1 MPAPQKTVLLAHP
14 KAYAGQV
21 AYNRLI
27 DQFTGVV
34 DDNDD
39 VLQHGDFVTIT
50 GGADS
55 GGWLVKK
62 TVGVRIDGVVVFDYT
77 QEGKIKKGTTVSV
90 LRKGVIWLDKTR
102 NVSGTITALGNFHF
116 EASSNKLKTGP
127 AAAAGDLTVHGPLV
141 LLNSSGDLWPLEVNL
156 PAAQAVHSG

>member
-1 MPAPQKTVLLAHP
+1 MPAPQKSVLLQHP
-14 KAYAGQV
+14 KAVAGQV
-21 AYNRLI
+21 AYNRPI

-55 GGWLVKK
+55 GGRLVKK
-62 TVGVRIDGVVVFDYT
+62 AVGTRIDGVVVFDYT
-77 QEGKIKKGTTVSV
+77 QEGKLKKGTNVSV
-90 LRKGVIWLDKTR
+90 LRKGVIWIDKTR
-102 NVSGTITALGNFHF
+102 NVSGSITALGAFHF
-116 EASSNKLKTGP
+116 EAASGKLKTGA
-127 AAAAGDLTVHGPLV
+127 AAAAGDLTIYGPLV
-141 LLNSSGDLWPLEVNL
+141 LLNTSGNLWPLEVNL